1 MIWLKKGQKIVGY
14 VPYIEKRYTKKE
26 LFELNAHCP
35 YPGWSNLAQLVMIT
49 QGISYECDAPSMSH
63 THEDAVPLADVKFDF
78 SFECFDKNDYESEL
92 YVRDIHSVFENLKL
106 YQVTTKDIVVLN
118 CAMKQVPEYWKFV
131 VTDETLDNM
140 LDDLNWTIQTAE
152 RVSDNIDAI
161 FNEFKNLGLTVP
173 DIFCEKTPES
183 ILSTMYD
190 SRATYERLNY
200 YKF

>member
-14 VPYIEKRYTKKE
+14 VPYIEKRFTKPE

-35 YPGWSNLAQLVMIT
+35 YQGWSNLAQLVMIT